1 MDSKS
6 ELNNRPP
13 NLFLGI
19 LERERLGTQGLTNRM
34 LIFGHLADD
43 RSTRRLLHF
52 FATTPC
58 WRDPT
63 TWSKQLSTI
72 AILGFQF
79 GLYHVV
85 VVLLSFLRSN
95 RPCFVVI
102 LLFLADQI
110 FYRSYVHARFQT
122 KTEYSRKWYRIKTQS
137 VGRTLTHATNMRLY
151 GKLKTSYIIPPW
163 SPPTLCPQPLPND
176 APPPPLLLQGRSR
189 IFYRDHY

>member
-1 MDSKS
+1 
-6 ELNNRPP
+6 
-13 NLFLGI
+13 
-19 LERERLGTQGLTNRM
+19 M
-34 LIFGHLADD
+34 LILGHLADD

-137 VGRTLTHATNMRLY
+137 VGRTLTHATNWGYTVNWKRLT
-151 GKLKTSYIIPPW
+151 LFLLDPRPRCALTP
-163 SPPTLCPQPLPND
+163 SPTT
-176 APPPPLLLQGRSR
+176 PPPPLLLQGRSR